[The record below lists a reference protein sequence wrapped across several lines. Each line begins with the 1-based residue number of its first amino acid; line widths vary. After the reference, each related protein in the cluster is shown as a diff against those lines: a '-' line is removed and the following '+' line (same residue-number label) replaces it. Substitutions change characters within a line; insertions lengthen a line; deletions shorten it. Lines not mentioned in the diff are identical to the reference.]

1 MERYDCHVSIVNID
15 TDARTAGAQTI
26 LGANGQIG
34 RELASHLA
42 REFTTDLRL
51 VSRRPEK
58 VNETDHLFAADLLD
72 PHQTRKAVQGSSIV
86 YLTAGLPMDTAL
98 WVAQWPVMMRNVLDA
113 CAEHGAK
120 LVFFDNTYM
129 YPQTSAPQT
138 EATPFQ
144 PNGAKGRVRAEIAVM
159 LLEAVA
165 QERVQGLI
173 CRAPEFYGPGRTQ
186 SITNSMIL
194 ENLRAGHPAKI
205 MLRDDTRRTL
215 IFTPD
220 ASRAMALLGNTADA
234 YGQTWHLPCDDDRLT
249 ARQFVALAANAL
261 GVPARSVVVKRWQLA
276 LAALVNRRARDAR
289 ELLPRYAVDN
299 VFVSDKFKARFPEF
313 RVTTLRQGLAAYA
326 EGAES

>member
-1 MERYDCHVSIVNID
+1 M
-15 TDARTAGAQTI
+15 QTI

-34 RELASHLA
+34 RELAVHLK
-42 REFTTDLRL
+42 RDFTGELRL

-58 VNETDHLFAADLLD
+58 VNETDQLFAADLLD
-72 PHQTRKAVQGSSIV
+72 PRQARDAVQGSAVV
-86 YLTAGLPMDTAL
+86 YLTVGLPMDTAL

-138 EATPFQ
+138 EATPFR
-144 PNGAKGRVRAEIAVM
+144 PAGKKGRVRAEIATM
-159 LLEAVA
+159 LLDAMA
-165 QERVQGLI
+165 QGRMQGLI
-173 CRAPEFYGPGRTQ
+173 GRAPEFYGPGRTQ
-186 SITNSMIL
+186 SITNTMIL
-194 ENLRAGHPAKI
+194 ENLRAGRAAKV
-205 MLRDDTRRTL
+205 MLRDDTLRSL

-249 ARQFVALAANAL
+249 PRQFIELAAGVL
-261 GVPARSVVVKRWQLA
+261 GVEARAAVLKRWQLA
-276 LAALVNRRARDAR
+276 LAALVNARARDVS

-299 VFVSDKFKARFPEF
+299 LFVSDKFKARFPEF
-313 RVTTLRQGLAAYA
+313 RVTTFKQGLTAFA
-326 EGAES
+326 EGANT

>member
-1 MERYDCHVSIVNID
+1 MSDANIG
-15 TDARTAGAQTI
+15 AHAGGAAVTQTI

-34 RELASHLA
+34 RELAAHLK
-42 REFTTDLRL
+42 RDFTSELRL
-51 VSRRPEK
+51 VGRRPEK
-58 VNETDHLFAADLLD
+58 VNETDQLFAADLLD
-72 PHQTRKAVQGSSIV
+72 ARQTRAAVKGSAIV

-144 PNGAKGRVRAEIAVM
+144 PHGAKGRVRAEIAT
-159 LLEAVA
+159 LLLDAMA
-165 QERVQGLI
+165 KGRVRGLI

-194 ENLRAGHPAKI
+194 ENLRAGRPAQI
-205 MLRDDTRRTL
+205 MLRDDTLRSL

-249 ARQFVALAANAL
+249 ARQFIALAADTL
-261 GVPARSVVVKRWQLA
+261 GVPARFVVRKRWQLA
-276 LAALVNRRARDAR
+276 LAALVSRRARDAS

-299 VFVSDKFKARFPEF
+299 LFVSDKFKARFPEF
-313 RVTTLRQGLAAYA
+313 RVTTFEQGLTAFA
-326 EGAES
+326 EGARR